1 MPTAVQR
8 ALAHARIKS
17 KVAIARVGRDSR
29 RLDTIVNLPKIETWR
44 REHVP
49 VGTPAFPDRED
60 MYDHVHAELIGDQ
73 PIDYLEFGVFE
84 GSSLRHWAEL
94 NTHPD
99 SRFYGFDSF
108 EGLPE
113 EWKRFDRKID
123 KAHFD
128 VQGAL
133 PDIDDGRVTFVPG
146 WFQESV
152 DPFLDT
158 FAPARTPERQLVVH
172 IDADLYSST
181 LYVLTRLDALLV
193 PGTIVIFDEFS
204 SVLNEFAALEHY
216 CSAYVREYDVLASAW
231 HYFCQ
236 IAIRMR

>member
-1 MPTAVQR
+1 MPHAVQR
-8 ALAHARIKS
+8 ALANARLKS
-17 KVAIARVGRDSR
+17 KVVIARVGRDSR

-49 VGTPAFPDRED
+49 AGTPAFDDRED
-60 MYDHVHAELIGDQ
+60 MYDHLHAALIGDR

-84 GSSLRHWAEL
+84 GNSLRHWSSL
-94 NTHPD
+94 NQNPD

-113 EWKRFDRKID
+113 EWKRFDRKIE

-128 VQGAL
+128 LQGAL
-133 PDIDDGRVTFVPG
+133 PDIDDDRVSFVPG

-152 DPFLDT
+152 DPFLAT
-158 FAPARTPERQLVVH
+158 FTPEHQLVVH
-172 IDADLYSST
+172 IDADLYSSA
-181 LYVLTRLDALLV
+181 LYVLTRFNALLV

-204 SVLNEFAALEHY
+204 SVLNEFAALEDY

-231 HYFCQ
+231 HYFGQ
-236 IAIRMR
+236 VAIRMR

>member
-8 ALAHARIKS
+8 AMAHARIKS

-49 VGTPAFPDRED
+49 AGTPAFPDRED

-84 GSSLRHWAEL
+84 GSSLRHWARL

-133 PDIDDGRVTFVPG
+133 PDIDDDRVTFVPG
-146 WFQESV
+146 WFQDSV
-152 DPFLDT
+152 DPFLET
-158 FAPARTPERQLVVH
+158 FTPERQLVVH

-181 LYVLTRLDALLV
+181 LYVLTRLNALLV
-193 PGTIVIFDEFS
+193 PGTIVVFDEFS

>member
-1 MPTAVQR
+1 MAAV
-8 ALAHARIKS
+8 RIKS

-49 VGTPAFPDRED
+49 DGTPAFAQREE
-60 MYDHVHAELIGDQ
+60 MYDHVHAQLIGDGA
-73 PIDYLEFGVFE
+73 IDYLEFGVFE
-84 GSSLRHWAEL
+84 GQSLRHWTQL
-94 NTHPD
+94 NQRPE

-113 EWKRFDRKID
+113 DWKRFDGQMV

-128 VQGAL
+128 VDGVL
-133 PDIDDGRVTFVPG
+133 PDIDDERLSFVPG
-146 WFQESV
+146 WFQDTV
-152 DPFLDT
+152 DIFLEK
-158 FAPARTPERQLVVH
+158 FEPQAQLVLH
-172 IDADLYSST
+172 IDSDLYSSA
-181 LYVLTRLDALLV
+181 LYVLTRLNALLV

-216 CSAYVREYDVLASAW
+216 CSAYQREYDVLASAW
-231 HYFCQ
+231 HYFGHL
-236 IAIRMR
+236 AIRMR